1 MPAVSGMIRAMAA
14 VPRVHL
20 ANPKKNAGEISALLD
35 IAQERGAQLVV
46 FPELSLTGYTCA
58 DLFMQD
64 TLLTAAREALADL
77 AAQDRGEL
85 VFIVGLPLEMAGRL
99 YNVAAVIHRGDVH
112 IVPKEHLPSHGE
124 FQERRWFAPGH
135 TAPDHVRLP
144 GVGRLLE
151 DTALVARQPLIDCGS
166 FTLGVEICEDL
177 WSPQAPSSML
187 CMRGATVIA
196 NLSAG
201 SELMGKH
208 AQRRRLI
215 AEQSARCCCGY
226 VYANAGYGEST
237 TDLVFS
243 GYAGIYENGEALA
256 ETERFARAASYTLAD
271 IDVSRLRFKRRQ
283 MPSFCE
289 AADQSAPG
297 SAESGPYNT
306 PTLSAPPF
314 PEGPLCRPLERLPFV
329 PKDDALLHEA
339 LMIQTQALLT
349 RMEHIRTQ
357 KLVVGVSGGLD
368 STLALLAAA
377 YAFTR
382 AGWDRRGIIGITMPG
397 FGTGKRTRG
406 NADRLMEQIGCTCL
420 TIPIGAAVTQHF
432 ADIGQ
437 DADVHDVCYENSQAR
452 ERTQIVMD
460 YANKAGALALGTGDL
475 SELAL
480 GFCTYNGDHM
490 SMYNLNGSVTK
501 TLIRPLAA
509 YCARLLGDAIVPIVQ
524 DIIDT
529 PVSPELIPGKEGEL
543 TQRTEETLGDY
554 ALHDFFLYH
563 MLDSGASPKKLYALA
578 CQAFDGAYAPEVILR
593 ALRTFVRRFFT
604 QQFKRSAMPDGP
616 KVSPVSLSPR
626 GDWRMPSD
634 AQMQLWM
641 DEVESL
647 SHVQSLS

>member
-20 ANPKKNAGEISALLD
+20 ANPKKNAEEISALLD
-35 IAQERGAQLVV
+35 IAQERGVQLAV
-46 FPELSLTGYTCA
+46 FPELSLTGYTCG

-64 TLLTAAREALADL
+64 TLLTAAREALATL
-77 AAQDRGEL
+77 AAQERGDM
-85 VFIVGLPLEMAGRL
+85 VFIVGLPLEMEGRL
-99 YNVAAVIHRGDVH
+99 YNVAAVVHCGDVY
-112 IVPKEHLPSHGE
+112 IVPKEYLPSHGE

-135 TAPDHVRLP
+135 TAPERVKLP
-144 GVGRLLE
+144 GIGRLFE
-151 DTALVARQPLIDCGS
+151 DAALVSRHPRIDCGS

-177 WSPQAPSSML
+177 WSPQAPSSLL
-187 CMRGATVIA
+187 CMRGATIIA

-226 VYANAGYGEST
+226 LYANAGYGEST

-243 GYAGIYENGEALA
+243 GYAGICENGDVLA
-256 ETERFARAASYTLAD
+256 ETERFARESACTIAD
-271 IDVSRLRFKRRQ
+271 IDVSRLRFRRRQ
-283 MPSFCE
+283 TPSFFE
-289 AADQSAPG
+289 AADLHGASCADD
-297 SAESGPYNT
+297 GPYDT
-306 PTLSAPPF
+306 PSLSVPPF

-329 PKDDALLHEA
+329 PGDEALLHEA

-349 RMEHIRTQ
+349 RMEHVRTR

-368 STLALLAAA
+368 STLALLCAA
-377 YAFTR
+377 YAFSR

-420 TIPIGAAVTQHF
+420 TIPIGPAVTQHF

-501 TLIRPLAA
+501 TLIRPLTA
-509 YCARLLGDAIVPIVQ
+509 YCARLLGESIVPIVR
-524 DIIDT
+524 DILDT
-529 PVSPELIPGKEGEL
+529 PISPELIPGKEGEL

-563 MLDSGASPKKLYALA
+563 MMDSGAGPKKLYALA
-578 CQAFDGAYAPEVILR
+578 RQAFDGEYAPDVILR
-593 ALRTFVRRFFT
+593 VLRTFVRRFFT

-634 AQMQLWM
+634 AQMQLWL
-641 DEVESL
+641 DEVDSL
-647 SHVQSLS
+647 G